1 MAIRFIKAEG
11 AGNDF
16 LLSREEDAPTADRS
30 AIARAICDRNRGIG
44 ADGWYLVRLAPAAA
58 AHDTAIHDAAIHDA
72 AIHLYNSDGSEAE
85 LSGNGTRCVAAWL
98 ASQWPGKT
106 EFRILTG
113 AGLRTLTLR
122 HVEARSYTFSMTMGQ
137 PIVFPEE
144 ELAIPGPAPIR
155 VRGRRIDVG
164 NPQFS
169 VRVDG
174 LDFPWKER
182 GAQLESHPA
191 FPFRSNIS
199 FYRVL
204 DRHRVE
210 ARFFERGAGATLSS
224 GTGSTGVA
232 AAALSQDL
240 VDLPVTVITEAGPLE
255 FRDEG
260 NGLVLDGSA
269 RLIGEGDFYWGEPE

>member
-1 MAIRFIKAEG
+1 MAIHFLKAEG

-16 LLSREEDAPTADRS
+16 LLTREDEAPKLDRS

-44 ADGWYLVRLAPAAA
+44 ADGWYLVALAPAGA
-58 AHDTAIHDAAIHDA
+58 DHDA

-85 LSGNGTRCVAAWL
+85 LSGNGTRCAAAWL

-122 HVEARSYTFSMTMGQ
+122 HVEDRSYTFSMTMGQ
-137 PIVFPEE
+137 PVVFPEE

-164 NPQFS
+164 NPQFA

-182 GAQLESHPA
+182 GSQLESHPA
-191 FPFRSNIS
+191 FPHRSNIS

-232 AAALSQDL
+232 AAALSQGM
-240 VDLPVTVITEAGPLE
+240 VDLPLTVITEAGPLE

-269 RLIGEGDFYWGEPE
+269 RLIGEGTFYWSDAE